1 MKAAVLRE
9 LNAPLSIEDIDIDK
23 PGPNEVL
30 TRTAASGGTAAWISK
45 MLGIGPPRPTCRP

>member
-9 LNAPLSIEDIDIDK
+9 LNNPLSIEDVDIDK

-30 TRTAASGGTAAWISK
+30 TLSLIH
-45 MLGIGPPRPTCRP
+45 I